1 MQSKRFQLFVDGDA
15 AVTEAHTMENT
26 EISPNFPVWKLCFS
40 AKFLHQG
47 IR

>member
-1 MQSKRFQLFVDGDA
+1 MQLKRSQLFVDGDA

-26 EISPNFPVWKLCFS
+26 EISPNIPVWKLCFS
-40 AKFLHQG
+40 VKFLHQE